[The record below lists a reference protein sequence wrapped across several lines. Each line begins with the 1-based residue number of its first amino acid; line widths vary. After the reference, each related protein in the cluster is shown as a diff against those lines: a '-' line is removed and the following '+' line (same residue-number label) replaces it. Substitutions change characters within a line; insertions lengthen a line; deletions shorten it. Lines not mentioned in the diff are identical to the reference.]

1 MIQLSGQAN
10 FNDPFLK
17 ERYGIKKSRLAGWV
31 LPALIFGLVGGSWL
45 IWSANHYS
53 KPETRST
60 LVSFHAVNATT
71 MQIRYSLLLRSRQLS
86 HSCRLAARDY
96 SANIVGEI
104 TDLIPSGV
112 SATTRTINIPTR
124 VLAVNAGI
132 LGCLP

>member
-1 MIQLSGQAN
+1 VSQLSGQAK
-10 FNDPFLK
+10 FNDPFLN
-17 ERYGIKKSRLAGWV
+17 ERYGIKKNRFASWV
-31 LPALIFGLVGGSWL
+31 LPALFFGLVGGSWL

-60 LVSFHAVNATT
+60 LISFHAVNSTT
-71 MQIRYSLLLRSRQLS
+71 MQIRYLLLLRSSNQS
-86 HSCRLAARDY
+86 HSCRLVARDY
-96 SANIVGEI
+96 SANVVGEV

-112 SATTRTINIPTR
+112 SAITRTINIPTR